1 MNRGASAS
9 CFSYWLWNQVS
20 VGLIN
25 VHLFVSVILVS
36 LHYSG
41 RETPVTEKKST
52 VSTSSFQP
60 QLLRGTCAEL

>member
-36 LHYSG
+36 LYYSG
-41 RETPVTEKKST
+41 RETPVTEKKKHCKYFIISAT
-52 VSTSSFQP
+52 AAP
-60 QLLRGTCAEL
+60 WHLC

>member
-25 VHLFVSVILVS
+25 VHLFVSVILAS
-36 LHYSG
+36 LYYSG
-41 RETPVTEKKST
+41 RETPVTEKKKKHCKYFIISAT
-52 VSTSSFQP
+52 AAP
-60 QLLRGTCAEL
+60 WHLC